1 MYINTYIN
9 SSDNQKLNKD
19 LTDVEL
25 NISVLLKSDTELI
38 EPTLILSPDVDQDFN
53 YFYISEFD
61 RYYFVTARTFSQQ
74 RYFVKGL
81 VDVLK
86 SNKDDIEDLIV
97 IAERSSSTYNLYQAD
112 NEIPTSVK
120 PLIFGQNF
128 SGSFSGETYILAVT
142 GD

>member
-25 NISVLLKSDTELI
+25 NVSVLLKDDTEFI
-38 EPTLILSPDVDQDFN
+38 EPILILSPTVDQDFN
-53 YFYISEFD
+53 YVYISEFN
-61 RYYFVTARTFSQQ
+61 RYYYVTARTFSQQ
-74 RYFVKGL
+74 KYYVKCM
-81 VDVLK
+81 VDVLM
-86 SNKDDIEDLIV
+86 SNNSDIEDLVV
-97 IAERSSSTYNLYQAD
+97 IADRSSSTYNLYQAD

>member
-25 NISVLLKSDTELI
+25 NVSVLIKDDTEFI
-38 EPTLILSPDVDQDFN
+38 EPILILSPTVDQDFN
-53 YFYISEFD
+53 YVYISEFN
-61 RYYFVTARTFSQQ
+61 RYYYVTARTFSQQ
-74 RYFVKGL
+74 KYYVKCM
-81 VDVLK
+81 VDVLM
-86 SNKDDIEDLIV
+86 SNNSDIEDLVV
-97 IAERSSSTYNLYQAD
+97 IADRSSSTYNLYQAD

>member
-25 NISVLLKSDTELI
+25 NVSVLLKDDTEFI
-38 EPTLILSPDVDQDFN
+38 EPILILSPNVDQDFN
-53 YFYISEFD
+53 YVYISEFN
-61 RYYFVTARTFSQQ
+61 RYYYVTARTFSQQ
-74 RYFVKGL
+74 KYYVKCM
-81 VDVLK
+81 VDVLM
-86 SNKDDIEDLIV
+86 SNNSDIEDLVV
-97 IAERSSSTYNLYQAD
+97 IADRSSSTYNLYQAD